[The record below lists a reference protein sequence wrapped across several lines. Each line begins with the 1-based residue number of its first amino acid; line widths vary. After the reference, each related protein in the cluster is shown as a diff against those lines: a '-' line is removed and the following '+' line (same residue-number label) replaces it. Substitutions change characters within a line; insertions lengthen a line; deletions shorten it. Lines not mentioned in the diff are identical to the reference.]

1 VARYRRDDNG
11 WWQHGHSN
19 WKINPLS
26 VFPFIL
32 DSPRVA
38 SRHYLGASSFR
49 LWLLLT
55 FFLFLPVPSALAQQ
69 PFYTDDA
76 DVTDYKKFHL
86 QFSDEYDVLQ
96 RFDYPSL
103 RQNTSVLEVG
113 YGLAKNLEV
122 SVNGPLIGITN
133 SRIIT
138 PRNVIGLGDIE
149 VQIKYNPFKEHEGS
163 RMPALAATF
172 AIEFPT
178 GSTKRGLGSG
188 LADYFLNGIIQKS
201 VTKKTKLRLNGG
213 VLFAGNEATGEIGIK
228 TRGTVFVGGA
238 SVVKQFTPKLDLG
251 AEVTGALTRA
261 FQLDQGQV
269 QTQVGGNYQITKKM
283 SFDFGVVA
291 GRFNTARLGVQLGVS
306 VDF

>member
-1 VARYRRDDNG
+1 LGD
-11 WWQHGHSN
+11 
-19 WKINPLS
+19 KPLS
-26 VFPFIL
+26 VSPFRF
-32 DSPRVA
+32 DSPRAA
-38 SRHYLGASSFR
+38 SRHGLAAPSLR
-49 LWLLLT
+49 LLLLFT

-76 DVTDYKKFHL
+76 DVTEHKRFHL

-113 YGLAKNLEV
+113 YGLARNLEV

-133 SRIIT
+133 SRVIT

-149 VQIKYNPFKEHEGS
+149 LQVKYNPIKEHEGS
-163 RMPALAATF
+163 KMPALAATF
-172 AIEFPT
+172 AVEFPT
-178 GSTKRGLGSG
+178 GSTRRGLGSG
-188 LADYFLNGIIQKS
+188 LADYFLNGILQKS

-213 VLFAGNEATGEIGIK
+213 ILFAGNDTTGEIGIK
-228 TRGTVFVGGA
+228 SRGTVFVGGA

-251 AEVTGALTRA
+251 AEVTGALTRS

-269 QTQVGGNYQITKKM
+269 QTQIGGNYAINKKM
-283 SFDFGVVA
+283 TFDFGIVA
-291 GRFNTARLGVQLGVS
+291 GRFNTTRLGLQLGVS
-306 VDF
+306 IDF

>member
-1 VARYRRDDNG
+1 MNCG
-11 WWQHGHSN
+11 SN
-19 WKINPLS
+19 ATVGRKPLNVS
-26 VFPFIL
+26 PLIL
-32 DSPRVA
+32 DFPPA
-38 SRHYLGASSFR
+38 TSRHCLAACSFR
-49 LWLLLT
+49 LLLLLT
-55 FFLFLPVPSALAQQ
+55 FFLLPVSARAQQ

-113 YGLAKNLEV
+113 YGVWKNLEV
-122 SVNGPLIGITN
+122 SVNGPLIGISN
-133 SRIIT
+133 SRVIT
-138 PRNVIGLGDIE
+138 PRNIVGLGDIE
-149 VQIKYNPFKEHEGS
+149 VQIKYNPIKERDGS

-178 GSTKRGLGSG
+178 GSTNKGLGSG

-213 VLFAGNEATGEIGIK
+213 ILFAGNDTTGEIGIK
-228 TRGTVFVGGA
+228 SRGTVFVGGA

-251 AEVTGALTRA
+251 AEVTGALTRD
-261 FQLDQGQV
+261 FKLDQGQV
-269 QTQVGGNYQITKKM
+269 QTQFGGNYAITKKM
-283 SFDFGVVA
+283 TFDFGLVA
-291 GRFNTARLGVQLGVS
+291 GKFNTARLGLQLGVS

>member
-1 VARYRRDDNG
+1 LR
-11 WWQHGHSN
+11 
-19 WKINPLS
+19 
-26 VFPFIL
+26 
-32 DSPRVA
+32 
-38 SRHYLGASSFR
+38 
-49 LWLLLT
+49 LLLLFT

-76 DVTDYKKFHL
+76 DVTEHKKFHL

-103 RQNTSVLEVG
+103 RQNTSVLEVD
-113 YGLAKNLEV
+113 YGLLRDVEI

-149 VQIKYNPFKEHEGS
+149 LQVKYNPIKEHEGS
-163 RMPALAATF
+163 KMPALAATF

-178 GSTKRGLGSG
+178 GSTQRGLGSG
-188 LADYFLNGIIQKS
+188 LADYFLNGILQKS

-213 VLFAGNEATGEIGIK
+213 ILFAGNDTTGEIGIK
-228 TRGTVFVGGA
+228 SRGTVFVGGA
-238 SVVKQFTPKLDLG
+238 SVVKQFTPKLDFG
-251 AEVTGALTRA
+251 AEVTGALTRS

-269 QTQVGGNYQITKKM
+269 QTQIGGNYAINKKM
-283 SFDFGVVA
+283 TFDFGLVA
-291 GRFNTARLGVQLGVS
+291 GRFNTARLGLQLGVS
-306 VDF
+306 IDF

>member
-1 VARYRRDDNG
+1 MGD
-11 WWQHGHSN
+11 
-19 WKINPLS
+19 KPLS
-26 VFPFIL
+26 VSPFRF
-32 DSPRVA
+32 DSPRAA
-38 SRHYLGASSFR
+38 SRHGLAAPSLR
-49 LWLLLT
+49 LLLLFT

-76 DVTDYKKFHL
+76 DVTEHKRFHL

-113 YGLAKNLEV
+113 YGLARNLEV

-133 SRIIT
+133 SRVIT

-149 VQIKYNPFKEHEGS
+149 LQVKYNPIKEHEGS
-163 RMPALAATF
+163 KMPALAATF
-172 AIEFPT
+172 AVEFPT
-178 GSTKRGLGSG
+178 GSTRRGLGSG
-188 LADYFLNGIIQKS
+188 LADYFLNGILQKS

-213 VLFAGNEATGEIGIK
+213 ILFAGNDTTGEIGIK
-228 TRGTVFVGGA
+228 SRGTVFVGGA

-251 AEVTGALTRA
+251 AEVTGALTRS

-269 QTQVGGNYQITKKM
+269 QTQIGGNYAINKKM
-283 SFDFGVVA
+283 TFDFGIVA
-291 GRFNTARLGVQLGVS
+291 GRFNTTRLGLQLGVS
-306 VDF
+306 IDF

>member
-1 VARYRRDDNG
+1 LGD
-11 WWQHGHSN
+11 
-19 WKINPLS
+19 KPLS
-26 VFPFIL
+26 VSPFRF
-32 DSPRVA
+32 DSPRAA
-38 SRHYLGASSFR
+38 SRHGLAAPSLR
-49 LWLLLT
+49 LLLLFT

-76 DVTDYKKFHL
+76 DVTEHKRFHL

-113 YGLAKNLEV
+113 YGLARNLEV

-133 SRIIT
+133 SRVIT

-149 VQIKYNPFKEHEGS
+149 LQVKYNPIKEHEGS
-163 RMPALAATF
+163 KMPALAATF

-178 GSTKRGLGSG
+178 GSTRRGLGSG
-188 LADYFLNGIIQKS
+188 LADYFLNGILQKS

-213 VLFAGNEATGEIGIK
+213 ILFAGNDTTGEIGIK
-228 TRGTVFVGGA
+228 SRGTVFVGGA

-251 AEVTGALTRA
+251 AEVTGALTRS

-269 QTQVGGNYQITKKM
+269 QTQIGGNYAINKKM
-283 SFDFGVVA
+283 TFDFGIVA
-291 GRFNTARLGVQLGVS
+291 GRFNTTRLGLQLGVS
-306 VDF
+306 IDF